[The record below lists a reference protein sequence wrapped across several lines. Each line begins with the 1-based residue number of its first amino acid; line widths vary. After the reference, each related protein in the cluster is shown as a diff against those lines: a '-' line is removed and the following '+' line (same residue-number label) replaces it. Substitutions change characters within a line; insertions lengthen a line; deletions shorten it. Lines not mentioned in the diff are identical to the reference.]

1 MFLFKFITQLNTL
14 LLMVIVINN
23 FYIFFLFLHS
33 FATDNKNRNKAAVFS
48 LIFKMLNI
56 STTTIL
62 KLNYLKKQF

>member
-48 LIFKMLNI
+48 LIFKNAKYINNKNTQTQTQLI
-56 STTTIL
+56 
-62 KLNYLKKQF
+62 